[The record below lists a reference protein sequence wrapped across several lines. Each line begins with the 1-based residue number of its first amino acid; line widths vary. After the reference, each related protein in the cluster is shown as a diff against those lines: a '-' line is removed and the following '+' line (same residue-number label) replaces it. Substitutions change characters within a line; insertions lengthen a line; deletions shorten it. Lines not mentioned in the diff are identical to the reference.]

1 MTLYFAINEFSCPEI
16 VFSKLPWHP
25 PNGLITSILAMA
37 LIFSIFSV
45 IAIRTCSC
53 LSFMR
58 LRQIK
63 ITRMILRETL
73 HSIYLV
79 MRELS
84 QKRSLKDAFH
94 QLYLILRELVLKMTR
109 ILTKASCIRLLSLT
123 TLPLSILTQ
132 AFASEVFYLIQT
144 LHFGSVIIWWLGTF
158 ATTSLYCQENLP
170 LHFILLGQ
178 QRVQQN
184 QLWWEWSFF
193 VLLTTTAKNI
203 FHLDPCKLH
212 A

>member
-16 VFSKLPWHP
+16 VFSKLPWP
-25 PNGLITSILAMA
+25 SPNGLITSILAMA

-132 AFASEVFYLIQT
+132 AFASEVFHLIQT
-144 LHFGSVIIWWLGTF
+144 FHSGSVIIW
-158 ATTSLYCQENLP
+158 
-170 LHFILLGQ
+170 
-178 QRVQQN
+178 
-184 QLWWEWSFF
+184 
-193 VLLTTTAKNI
+193 
-203 FHLDPCKLH
+203 
-212 A
+212 